1 LAHEA
6 PLLAHEA
13 PLLAHEAPLLAH
25 EAPRD
30 STRFAILEAR
40 SSFLYAIRSDRVGIA
55 APLRYLG
62 CWLFVALRP
71 IDYMEGVTAP
81 QLATRVTTR
90 TRTIQAWP
98 VPEVPCFTEEI
109 AGEPDSR
116 PMLVRAP
123 VAAAALDTAQLPTCG
138 EKVGGRCVLRALLGE
153 GAFGRVFAAE
163 DEETGQ
169 QVALKVV
176 GLRRYPREYA
186 EHELRALAAIAHP
199 NVVQLN
205 EHGVEAGAAEPYLWY
220 TMPLYKGLDL
230 AALLKSRG
238 SLSLARAHAVFTRI
252 TGGVCEMH
260 SLGLRHQDIK
270 PDNIYLATM
279 AGVAEHH
286 PVLLDLGGAAREHAN
301 RPLVATF
308 PFAAPEQT
316 EALIGGMLGE
326 EHAAVTEKVDVY
338 ALAATLL
345 FSLIGSKFAGHDIAQ
360 NESGAEATP
369 EALRALRAELS
380 PIHAVRA
387 RSPLPADA
395 LPQLTGA
402 ARQHLSEAFA
412 RWLAQDPSD
421 RPRARQFLAELS
433 VLLEWDSELSRR
445 LQASELRSKLLGVAT
460 GLSLAACV
468 GGLVGYQWH
477 KRTMGEAKQATS
489 AALKKADAA
498 SDELHRAGTTLD
510 KIISDPSLGAVDK
523 ARKITEV
530 VVSLEA
536 QTASLALANERL
548 EQDRKNAEKE
558 ARLRAQQER
567 AAFDS
572 TLEKAEA
579 ERAAAKIAQGSAE
592 TASWRAEAE
601 RDQARND
608 QASAD
613 AARAKAERERTQAQ
627 QEKAASDS
635 ARQTA
640 EAERDRLEAEKNASD
655 TARLNAEAELALA
668 RQNKAVDVKAAF
680 DKGVETGYGARRAPA
695 PAPSQ

>member
-1 LAHEA
+1 VRIVA
-6 PLLAHEA
+6 PL
-13 PLLAHEAPLLAH
+13 
-25 EAPRD
+25 
-30 STRFAILEAR
+30 
-40 SSFLYAIRSDRVGIA
+40 
-55 APLRYLG
+55 G
-62 CWLFVALRP
+62 CPDCQLFVALRP
-71 IDYMEGVTAP
+71 IDYMDGVTAP
-81 QLATRVTTR
+81 EFATRVSTR
-90 TRTIQAWP
+90 TRTIVAWP
-98 VPEVPCFTEEI
+98 VPEIPRLFEEVEL
-109 AGEPDSR
+109 APESGPV
-116 PMLVRAP
+116 LVCPPPP
-123 VAAAALDTAQLPTCG
+123 VAAAAFDTAQLPTCG

-220 TMPLYKGLDL
+220 TMPLYRGLDL

-252 TGGVCEMH
+252 AGGVCEMH

-316 EALIGGMLGE
+316 EALIGGLLGE
-326 EHAAVTEKVDVY
+326 DQPALTEKVDVY

-345 FSLIGSKFAGHDIAQ
+345 FSLIGSKFVGHDVAQ
-360 NESGAEATP
+360 NDSQAEASP
-369 EALRALRAELS
+369 EALRQLRAELLQ
-380 PIHAVRA
+380 IHAARA
-387 RSPLPADA
+387 LSPLPADA
-395 LPQLTGA
+395 LPELTGA
-402 ARQHLSEAFA
+402 TRAHLSEAFS
-412 RWLAQDPSD
+412 RWLSLDPEQ

-433 VLLEWDSELSRR
+433 VLLEWDSELSSQK
-445 LQASELRSKLLGVAT
+445 QARELRGKLLGVAT

-468 GGLVGYQWH
+468 GGMVGYQWH

-489 AALKKADAA
+489 AALQKANAA
-498 SDELHRAGTTLD
+498 SAELHRAGTTLD
-510 KIISDPSLGAVDK
+510 KIIADPALGAVEK

-536 QTASLALANERL
+536 QTATLALAKERL
-548 EQDRKNAEKE
+548 EQELRNTEKD

-567 AAFDS
+567 AAFDLA
-572 TLEKAEA
+572 LEKAEA
-579 ERAAAKIAQGSAE
+579 ERNAAKGAQANAE
-592 TASWRAEAE
+592 TAAWKAEAE
-601 RDQARND
+601 RDQARNE
-608 QASAD
+608 QSVAD
-613 AARAKAERERTQAQ
+613 SARAKAERERTQAQ
-627 QEKAASDS
+627 QEKAAADS
-635 ARQTA
+635 ARAKA
-640 EAERDRLEAEKNASD
+640 EAERDRLEAEKDASD
-655 TARLNAEAELALA
+655 RARLNVEAELALT
-668 RQNKAVDVKAAF
+668 RQNKAADVKAAF
-680 DKGVETGYGARRAPA
+680 DKGVETGYGSRRAPA
-695 PAPSQ
+695 Q

>member
-1 LAHEA
+1 LTG
-6 PLLAHEA
+6 
-13 PLLAHEAPLLAH
+13 
-25 EAPRD
+25 D
-30 STRFAILEAR
+30 
-40 SSFLYAIRSDRVGIA
+40 
-55 APLRYLG
+55 
-62 CWLFVALRP
+62 CQLFVALRP
-71 IDYMEGVTAP
+71 IGYRESVTAP
-81 QLATRVTTR
+81 QLATRVSTR

-98 VPEVPCFTEEI
+98 VPCFSEDIEVI
-109 AGEPDSR
+109 PDSGPVLAR
-116 PMLVRAP
+116 AQLPVPM
-123 VAAAALDTAQLPTCG
+123 AAFDTAHLPTCG

-205 EHGVEAGAAEPYLWY
+205 EHGVETGAAEPYLWY
-220 TMPLYKGLDL
+220 TMPLYRGLDL

-252 TGGVCEMH
+252 AGGVCEMH

-270 PDNIYLATM
+270 PDNIYLAMM

-326 EHAAVTEKVDVY
+326 EHPALSEKVDVY

-360 NESGAEATP
+360 NDSQAEASP
-369 EALRALRAELS
+369 EALTALRAELLQ
-380 PIHAVRA
+380 IHAARA
-387 RSPLPADA
+387 RRPLPADA
-395 LPQLTGA
+395 LPELTGA
-402 ARQHLSEAFA
+402 AREHLSEAFS
-412 RWLAQDPSD
+412 RWLSLAPSD

-433 VLLEWDSELSRR
+433 VLLEWDGELSRR
-445 LQASELRSKLLGVAT
+445 QHASEVRRKLLGVAS

-477 KRTMGEAKQATS
+477 KRTMGQAKQETS
-489 AALKKADAA
+489 AALRKADAA

-510 KIISDPSLGAVDK
+510 MIIADPSLGAVDK

-536 QTASLALANERL
+536 QTASLALAKERL
-548 EQDRKNAEKE
+548 EQEAKNAEKE
-558 ARLRAQQER
+558 ARLRIQQER
-567 AAFDS
+567 AAFDLA
-572 TLEKAEA
+572 LEKAEA
-579 ERAAAKIAQGSAE
+579 ERNLAKSAQASAE
-592 TASWRAEAE
+592 TATWRAEAE
-601 RDQARND
+601 RDQARNE
-608 QASAD
+608 QASAEG
-613 AARAKAERERTQAQ
+613 ARAKAERERTQAQ
-627 QEKAASDS
+627 QDKAAADS
-635 ARQTA
+635 VRLRA

-655 TARLNAEAELALA
+655 AARLNVEAELALT
-668 RQNKAVDVKAAF
+668 RQNKAAEVKAAF
-680 DKGVETGYGARRAPA
+680 DKGVETGYGARRTPT
-695 PAPSQ
+695 PTPTP

>member
-1 LAHEA
+1 
-6 PLLAHEA
+6 
-13 PLLAHEAPLLAH
+13 
-25 EAPRD
+25 
-30 STRFAILEAR
+30 
-40 SSFLYAIRSDRVGIA
+40 
-55 APLRYLG
+55 
-62 CWLFVALRP
+62 
-71 IDYMEGVTAP
+71 MEQVSLP
-81 QLATRVTTR
+81 QLALRVTPR

-98 VPEVPCFTEEI
+98 APEVSMI
-109 AGEPDSR
+109 AQENEQVPDSG
-116 PMLVRAP
+116 PVLVAAP
-123 VAAAALDTAQLPTCG
+123 ERAAALDMAHLPSCG

-205 EHGVEAGAAEPYLWY
+205 EHGVESNAAEPYLWY

-230 AALLKSRG
+230 AALLKGRG
-238 SLSLARAHAVFTRI
+238 SLSLARAHALFTRI
-252 TGGVCEMH
+252 AGGVCEMH

-286 PVLLDLGGAAREHAN
+286 PVLLDLGGAAREHAS

-316 EALIGGMLGE
+316 AALIGGLLGE
-326 EHAAVTEKVDVY
+326 EHPALSDKVDVY

-345 FSLIGSKFAGHDIAQ
+345 FSLIGAKFLGHDIAQ
-360 NESGAEATP
+360 NDSDAEATP
-369 EALRALRAELS
+369 AALIALRADLEQ
-380 PIHAVRA
+380 IHAARA

-395 LPQLTGA
+395 LPGLTGA
-402 ARQHLSEAFA
+402 AREHLNQAF
-412 RWLAQDPSD
+412 RGWLSLDPSE
-421 RPRARQFLAELS
+421 RPRARQFLEQLS
-433 VLLEWDSELSRR
+433 VLLEWDTELARR
-445 LQASELRSKLLGVAT
+445 HQARELRSKLLSVT
-460 GLSLAACV
+460 CGLSLAACV
-468 GGLVGYQWH
+468 GGMVGYQWH

-510 KIISDPSLGAVDK
+510 KIIADPSLGAVDK

-530 VVSLEA
+530 VEMLET
-536 QTASLALANERL
+536 QTASLSLINERL
-548 EQDRKNAEKE
+548 EQDGKNLEKQ
-558 ARLRAQQER
+558 ARLRAQQEK

-572 TLEKAEA
+572 ALEKTES
-579 ERAAAKIAQGSAE
+579 ERNLAKSAQAAAE
-592 TASWRAEAE
+592 TAVWKAEAE

-608 QASAD
+608 KDAAD
-613 AARAKAERERTQAQ
+613 GARAKAERERAQAQ
-627 QEKAASDS
+627 QEKAASDT
-635 ARQTA
+635 ARQKL
-640 EAERDRLEAEKNASD
+640 EAERDRLESEKNA
-655 TARLNAEAELALA
+655 AEAAKLNAEAELALT
-668 RQNKAVDVKAAF
+668 RQNKAAELKAAF
-680 DKGVETGYGARRAPA
+680 DKGVETGFGRRAPA
-695 PAPSQ
+695 PAP

>member
-1 LAHEA
+1 
-6 PLLAHEA
+6 
-13 PLLAHEAPLLAH
+13 
-25 EAPRD
+25 
-30 STRFAILEAR
+30 
-40 SSFLYAIRSDRVGIA
+40 
-55 APLRYLG
+55 
-62 CWLFVALRP
+62 
-71 IDYMEGVTAP
+71 MTAP
-81 QLATRVTTR
+81 LATRVSTR

-98 VPEVPCFTEEI
+98 VPEVPNFPAEI
-109 AGEPDSR
+109 EPPPDSG
-116 PMLVRAP
+116 PVLVRAP
-123 VAAAALDTAQLPTCG
+123 LRAGALDTAQLPICG

-230 AALLKSRG
+230 AGHLKGRG

-252 TGGVCEMH
+252 AGGVCEMH
-260 SLGLRHQDIK
+260 NLGLRHQDIK

-286 PVLLDLGGAAREHAN
+286 PVLLDLGGAAREHAS

-316 EALIGGMLGE
+316 DALIGGLLAE
-326 EHAAVTEKVDVY
+326 DHPALTEKVDVY

-360 NESGAEATP
+360 GDSGVEASP
-369 EALRALRAELS
+369 EALRALRAELL
-380 PIHAVRA
+380 PIHAARA

-395 LPQLTGA
+395 LPEVTGA
-402 ARQHLSEAFA
+402 AREHLNDAFS
-412 RWLAQDPSD
+412 RWLSLDPSQ

-433 VLLEWDSELSRR
+433 VLLEWDAELSRR
-445 LQASELRSKLLGVAT
+445 KHASEPSRKLLGVAT

-468 GGLVGYQWH
+468 GGLVAYQWH

-510 KIISDPSLGAVDK
+510 KIIADPALGAVDK

-536 QTASLALANERL
+536 QTASLALANEHL

-558 ARLRAQQER
+558 ARLRVQQER
-567 AAFDS
+567 AAFDGA
-572 TLEKAEA
+572 LEKLEA
-579 ERAAAKIAQGSAE
+579 ERTAAKHAQSMAE
-592 TASWRAEAE
+592 TTAWRAEAE
-601 RDQARND
+601 RDQARSD
-608 QASAD
+608 QAAAD
-613 AARAKAERERTQAQ
+613 TARAKAERERTQAQ
-627 QEKAASDS
+627 QDAAASSS
-635 ARQTA
+635 ARLKA
-640 EAERDRLEAEKNASD
+640 EAERDRLETEKNALD
-655 TARLNAEAELALA
+655 TARLNAEAELAIA
-668 RQNKAVDVKAAF
+668 RQTKAAELKAAF
-680 DKGVETGYGARRAPA
+680 DKGVETGYGARRAPT
-695 PAPSQ
+695 PAP

>member
-1 LAHEA
+1 
-6 PLLAHEA
+6 
-13 PLLAHEAPLLAH
+13 
-25 EAPRD
+25 
-30 STRFAILEAR
+30 
-40 SSFLYAIRSDRVGIA
+40 
-55 APLRYLG
+55 
-62 CWLFVALRP
+62 
-71 IDYMEGVTAP
+71 MEGVTAP
-81 QLATRVTTR
+81 QLAPRVSTR

-98 VPEVPCFTEEI
+98 VPEVPCFSEDVEVM
-109 AGEPDSR
+109 PDSE
-116 PMLVRAP
+116 PVLVRAAPAP
-123 VAAAALDTAQLPTCG
+123 VVAFDTAQLPTCG

-205 EHGVEAGAAEPYLWY
+205 EHGVETSAAEPYLWY
-220 TMPLYKGLDL
+220 TMPLYRGLDL

-252 TGGVCEMH
+252 AGGVCEMH

-286 PVLLDLGGAAREHAN
+286 PVLLDLGGAAREHAS

-308 PFAAPEQT
+308 PFAAPEQA
-316 EALIGGMLGE
+316 EALIGGILGE
-326 EHAAVTEKVDVY
+326 EHPALTEKVDVY

-345 FSLIGSKFAGHDIAQ
+345 FSLIGSKFVGYDVAQ
-360 NESGAEATP
+360 NDSKAEASP
-369 EALRALRAELS
+369 EALTALRAELAQ
-380 PIHAVRA
+380 IHAARA
-387 RSPLPADA
+387 RLPLPAHA
-395 LPQLTGA
+395 LPELTGA
-402 ARQHLSEAFA
+402 ARAHLSAAFG
-412 RWLAQDPSD
+412 RWLALDPLQ

-433 VLLEWDSELSRR
+433 VLLEWDDELSRR
-445 LQASELRSKLLGVAT
+445 QHASELRSKLLSVAS
-460 GLSLAACV
+460 GLTLAACV

-477 KRTMGEAKQATS
+477 KRTMGEAKQETS
-489 AALKKADAA
+489 AALRKADAA

-510 KIISDPSLGAVDK
+510 MIIADPSLGAVDK

-536 QTASLALANERL
+536 QTASLALAKQRL
-548 EQDRKNAEKE
+548 EQEGKNAEKE

-572 TLEKAEA
+572 ALEKAEA
-579 ERAAAKIAQGSAE
+579 ERNAAKNAQASAE
-592 TASWRAEAE
+592 TAAWRAEAE
-601 RDQARND
+601 RDQARNE
-608 QASAD
+608 QATAD
-613 AARAKAERERTQAQ
+613 SARAKAERERTQAQ
-627 QEKAASDS
+627 QEKVASDN
-635 ARQTA
+635 ARLRA
-640 EAERDRLEAEKNASD
+640 EAERDRLEAEKNAAE
-655 TARLNAEAELALA
+655 TARLNVEAELALA
-668 RQNKAVDVKAAF
+668 RQNKAAEVKAAF
-680 DKGVETGYGARRAPA
+680 DQGVETGYGSRRAPK
-695 PAPSQ
+695 P